1 MKGFHRFHRFS
12 VLCAAS
18 LVFGGGLLGGSSSA
32 IAQRSIQL
40 RLPDISAPG
49 NRESG
54 STRSTT
60 CIAPNDDLVALV
72 PETNFGLTEKAY
84 PTFYFYVPP
93 TEAEQVKFV
102 LLNDATNELVYEGRF
117 STQGNAG
124 IASVTLPDNGLQQPL
139 EVDQTYVWYLAIL
152 CDVAD
157 PSGDVVVEGYV
168 QRVSPLPEVAETVP
182 DELPALY
189 AEQGLWYDALNAS
202 ATLKIDDSS
211 TSAWN
216 TLLDAVELNEL
227 IPLPLLT
234 GELAPTT
241 PEQTASRDDQ

>member
-1 MKGFHRFHRFS
+1 MKGLHRFS
-12 VLCAAS
+12 ILCAAS
-18 LVFGGGLLGGSSSA
+18 LLFGGGWLGGSLSA
-32 IAQRSIQL
+32 IAQRSIRL

-60 CIAPNDDLVALV
+60 CIAPSDDLVALV
-72 PETNFGLTEKAY
+72 PETNFGLTAKGY

-117 STQGNAG
+117 STQGAGG
-124 IASVTLPDNGLQQPL
+124 IASVTLPQNGLQQPL
-139 EVDQTYVWYLAIL
+139 EVDQTYVWYLAIV
-152 CDVAD
+152 CDAAD
-157 PSGDVVVEGYV
+157 PSADVVVEGYV
-168 QRVSPLPEVAETVP
+168 QRVSPLAEVAETTP
-182 DELPALY
+182 AELPALY
-189 AEQGLWYDALNAS
+189 AEQGLWYDALAAS
-202 ATLKIDDSS
+202 AMLKTDDRG

-227 IPLPLLT
+227 ISLPLLT
-234 GELAPTT
+234 GEVAPVR
-241 PEQTASRDDQ
+241 PEQTTSLNTQ